1 MSINQEQIL
10 QFLSS
15 EIDHPLKL
23 RELAKRMDIPEEE
36 YGQFRRLVR
45 SMLRDGLLVKI
56 KRGKIGMPDKSSLV
70 VGRLVSSKSGYGF
83 VVPEDKSEDV
93 YISVENM
100 GNALH
105 GDKVVARV
113 YRRKRGPAREGS
125 VTQILQRAKQ
135 NLVGTFHKTKFADYV
150 EPDDHRFPKDI
161 CVAPHNSGKAREGQK
176 VVVSLQD
183 WTDVHLGPQGKVIE
197 VMGYPD
203 EPGMDMLTLI
213 KEYELPLS
221 FPEEVDEE
229 LIDLPEKVERTEL
242 ERRLD
247 FRHKNCLTIDPVDAK
262 DHDDAVSLE
271 IKPNG
276 NYLLGVHIAD
286 VSYYVKENSPLDRE
300 ALKRGTSVYLVDRV
314 IPMLPEKLSNQVC
327 SLKPHQIRLTY
338 SVIMELDPQ
347 GERLVYRIKESVI
360 QSKAKLDYDQVQE
373 FFDKGTST
381 KNIKGLEDDLA
392 NMLNLSRKLLEKRMA
407 KGSLDFDLPE
417 ARVVLGKDGRVKDIL
432 ETERLESHRLI
443 EEFMLLANRTIAEHA
458 SRLSVPFLYRVHE
471 EPDKDKMEVFSDFV
485 STLGY
490 SFPVSGK
497 IRPKRIQRFLKSVEG
512 KPEEELINEILLRAL
527 KRACYQSENVG
538 HFGLAFSHY
547 THFTSPI
554 RRYPDLLVHRLLKE
568 LEVGQYTYQRQNQ
581 MLKRLPRIGEIT
593 SERERMADEAE
604 RESIKIKQVEFMQD
618 KLGEEYEGLISGV
631 VSFGFFVRLDHLLA
645 EGLVR
650 VSNLYDDYYI
660 FDERRQR
667 WVGRTSKKIYKLGDR
682 IKVQVVRVDRDR
694 KEIDFVL
701 AGISY
706 SREKVKKKKEKG
718 KRRGKSK

>member
-10 QFLSS
+10 QFLSD
-15 EIDHPLKL
+15 EMDHPLKV
-23 RELAKRMDIPEEE
+23 RELAMRMNVPEEE
-36 YGQFRRLVR
+36 YGQFRRLIR
-45 SMLRDGLLVKI
+45 SMLRDGLVVKI

-93 YISVENM
+93 HIKAEDM

-125 VTQILQRAKQ
+125 ITKILQRAKQ
-135 NLVGTFHKTKFADYV
+135 NLVGTFHKTKLADYV
-150 EPDDHRFPKDI
+150 EPDDRRFPKDI
-161 CVAPHNSGKAREGQK
+161 YVAPHDSGKAQEGQK

-183 WTDVHLGPQGKVIE
+183 WVDVHLGPQGKVTE
-197 VMGYPD
+197 VLGYPD

-221 FPEEVDEE
+221 FPEEAEEE
-229 LIDLPEKVERTEL
+229 LAGLPDKVGKKEL
-242 ERRLD
+242 EKRLD
-247 FRHKNCLTIDPVDAK
+247 FRQKNCFTIDPADAK

-286 VSYYVKENSPLDRE
+286 VKENSPLDRE

-327 SLKPHQIRLTY
+327 SLKPHQMRLTY

-347 GERLVYRIKESVI
+347 GERLDYRIKESVI
-360 QSKAKLDYDQVQE
+360 QSKAKLSYDQVQE
-373 FFDKGTST
+373 FFDKGTSNN
-381 KNIKGLEDDLA
+381 NIKGLEDDLA
-392 NMLNLSRKLLEKRMA
+392 NMLTLSRKLLERRLER
-407 KGSLDFDLPE
+407 GSLDFDLPE
-417 ARVVLGKDGRVKDIL
+417 AHVVLGKDGKVQDIL
-432 ETERLESHRLI
+432 ETVRLESHRLI
-443 EEFMLLANRTIAEHA
+443 EEFMLLANRTVAEHV

-471 EPDKDKMEVFSDFV
+471 EPDKEKIEAFSDFV

-490 SFPVSGK
+490 SFSVSGK
-497 IRPKRIQRFLKSVEG
+497 IPPKKIQRFLKSVEG
-512 KPEEELINEILLRAL
+512 KPEEKLINEILLRAL
-527 KRACYQSENVG
+527 KRACYQPENVG

-568 LEVGQYTYQRQNQ
+568 LEAGKYTYQRQNQ
-581 MLKRLPRIGEIT
+581 MQKRLPRIGEIT

-631 VSFGFFVRLDHLLA
+631 VPFGFFVRLDTLLS

-650 VSNLYDDYYI
+650 VSNLDDDYYI
-660 FDERRQR
+660 FDERRHR
-667 WVGRTSKKIYKLGDR
+667 WVGQKTKKIYKLGDR
-682 IKVQVVRVDRDR
+682 VKVQVTRVDKDQ

-701 AGISY
+701 AG
-706 SREKVKKKKEKG
+706 KG
-718 KRRGKSK
+718 

>member
-10 QFLSS
+10 QFLSG
-15 EIDHPLKL
+15 EIEHPLKL
-23 RELAKRMDIPEEE
+23 RELAKRMNVSDEE
-36 YGQFRRLVR
+36 YGQFRRLIR
-45 SMLRDGLLVKI
+45 SMLRDGLVVKI

-83 VVPEDKSEDV
+83 VAPEDKSEDV
-93 YISVENM
+93 YINAENM

-113 YRRKRGPAREGS
+113 YRRKRGPTREGS
-125 VTQILQRAKQ
+125 ITKILQRAKQ

-150 EPDDHRFPKDI
+150 EPDDRRFPKNI
-161 CVAPHNSGKAREGQK
+161 YVAPNDSGKAHEGQK

-183 WTDVHLGPQGKVIE
+183 WVDVHLGPQGKVVE
-197 VMGYPD
+197 VLGYPD
-203 EPGMDMLTLI
+203 EPGMDMLILI

-229 LIDLPEKVERTEL
+229 LVDLPDKVEKKEV

-247 FRHKNCLTIDPVDAK
+247 YRHKNCLTIDPVDAK

-286 VSYYVKENSPLDRE
+286 VSYYIKENSPLDRE

-327 SLKPHQIRLTY
+327 SLKPHLTRLTY

-347 GERLVYRIKESVI
+347 GERLDYRIKESVI

-392 NMLNLSRKLLEKRMA
+392 NMLTLSRKLLEKRLA

-443 EEFMLLANRTIAEHA
+443 EEFMLLANRTVAEHT

-471 EPDKDKMEVFSDFV
+471 EPDKDKLEAFSDFV

-497 IRPKRIQRFLKSVEG
+497 IQPKRIQRFLKSVEG

-527 KRACYQSENVG
+527 KRACYQPENVG

-547 THFTSPI
+547 AHFTSPI

-568 LEVGQYTYQRQNQ
+568 LEAGQYTYQRQNR

-593 SERERMADEAE
+593 SERERIADEAE

-631 VSFGFFVRLDHLLA
+631 VPFGFFIRLDHLLA

-650 VSNLYDDYYI
+650 VSSLYDDYYI
-660 FDERRQR
+660 FDEKRQR
-667 WVGRTSKKIYKLGDR
+667 WVGRTTRKIYKLGDR
-682 IKVQVVRVDRDR
+682 VKVQVVRVDRDR

-701 AGISY
+701 AGMSHY
-706 SREKVKKKKEKG
+706 REMRRRKSEKG
-718 KRRGKSK
+718 KRRGKSR

>member
-10 QFLSS
+10 QFLSG
-15 EIDHPLKL
+15 EIEHPLKL
-23 RELAKRMDIPEEE
+23 RELAKRMNISDEE
-36 YGQFRRLVR
+36 YGQFRRLIR
-45 SMLRDGLLVKI
+45 SMLRDGLVVKI

-83 VVPEDKSEDV
+83 VAPEDKSEDV
-93 YISVENM
+93 YINAENM

-113 YRRKRGPAREGS
+113 YRRKRGPTREGS
-125 VTQILQRAKQ
+125 ITKILQRAKQ

-150 EPDDHRFPKDI
+150 EPDDRRFPKNI
-161 CVAPHNSGKAREGQK
+161 YVAPNDSGKAHEGQK

-183 WTDVHLGPQGKVIE
+183 WVDVHLGPQGKVVE
-197 VMGYPD
+197 VLGYPD
-203 EPGMDMLTLI
+203 EPGMDMLILI

-229 LIDLPEKVERTEL
+229 LVDLPDKVEKKEV

-247 FRHKNCLTIDPVDAK
+247 YRHKNCLTIDPVDAK

-286 VSYYVKENSPLDRE
+286 VSYYIKENSPLDRE

-327 SLKPHQIRLTY
+327 SLKPHLTRLTY

-347 GERLVYRIKESVI
+347 GERLDYRIKESVI

-392 NMLNLSRKLLEKRMA
+392 NMLTLSRKLLEKRLA

-443 EEFMLLANRTIAEHA
+443 EEFMLLANRTVAEHT

-471 EPDKDKMEVFSDFV
+471 EPDKDKLEAFSDFV

-497 IRPKRIQRFLKSVEG
+497 IQPKRIQRFLKSVEG

-527 KRACYQSENVG
+527 KRACYQPENVG

-547 THFTSPI
+547 AHFTSPI

-568 LEVGQYTYQRQNQ
+568 LEAGQYTYQRQNR

-593 SERERMADEAE
+593 SERERIADEAE

-631 VSFGFFVRLDHLLA
+631 VPFGFFIRLDHLLA

-650 VSNLYDDYYI
+650 VSSLYDDYYI
-660 FDERRQR
+660 FDEKRQR
-667 WVGRTSKKIYKLGDR
+667 WVGRTTRKIYKLGDR
-682 IKVQVVRVDRDR
+682 VKVQVVRVDRDR

-701 AGISY
+701 AGMSHY
-706 SREKVKKKKEKG
+706 REMRRRKSEKG
-718 KRRGKSK
+718 KRRGKSR